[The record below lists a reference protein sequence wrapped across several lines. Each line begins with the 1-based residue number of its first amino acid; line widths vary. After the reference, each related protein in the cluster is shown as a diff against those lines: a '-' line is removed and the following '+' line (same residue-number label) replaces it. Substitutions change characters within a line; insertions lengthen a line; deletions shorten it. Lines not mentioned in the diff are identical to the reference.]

1 MEILRNG
8 RDARLF
14 GTLLGQLVE
23 QGFIATQGKP
33 FGNSLEELR
42 RVRLSAAGIELDS

>member
-23 QGFIATQGKP
+23 QDHIEQ
-33 FGNSLEELR
+33 
-42 RVRLSAAGIELDS
+42 RLVHLDAAL